1 MIAAL
6 DLIILA
12 AFPAL
17 GVWAHRADD
26 RPLVGMTSAATLIML
41 AMTAVT
47 FG

>member
-17 GVWAHRADD
+17 GVWAHRCDD
-26 RPLVGMTSAATLIML
+26 RPLVGLTSVATLAMV
-41 AMTAVT
+41 AMTAIT